1 MSPLWAGC
9 ARAALGSDAASVLT
23 DGARM
28 QANIHSEMRQQYE
41 VLEFRTATGI
51 SVREYLSKDGM
62 VFAVSWTGPVPPDL
76 EQLLGVHFTSY
87 AAALAAVAHPG
98 IHRSLRV
105 ESPGLIVELGGHLRA
120 YVGRA
125 YLAALMPAGVRAAE
139 VL

>member
-1 MSPLWAGC
+1 MHPANLC
-9 ARAALGSDAASVLT
+9 LVDLDAR
-23 DGARM
+23 
-28 QANIHSEMRQQYE
+28 
-41 VLEFRTATGI
+41 
-51 SVREYLSKDGM
+51 
-62 VFAVSWTGPVPPDL
+62 WTVV

-125 YLAALMPAGVRAAE
+125 YLAALMPAGVTAAE
-139 VL
+139 FL